1 MFPLPLPQS
10 PTNARSHTLCSNVA
24 WLLTQPLVKKIKE
37 KCCSTA
43 SSQLSSVS
51 QVSKKTVDSS
61 CLESSSP
68 RANLPY
74 NVPTFLIP
82 LTAVPSHFSFIQHT
96 MKLITIHVH
105 TLPKPTYTTFVM
117 LRALQAWAIHWSR
130 QQNRMS
136 SDNFTVSPKIEY
148 RLRQL
153 SPCNPDTSRCP
164 QKPTCGYN
172 LRPCLYFC
180 FWLEASGYQLLTRLL
195 IPWVLWLSVL
205 IQGFGP
211 FSLGGK
217 LLPPPRHRDPV
228 SLSPNWPPPW

>member
-1 MFPLPLPQS
+1 MPENWQNPCRS
-10 PTNARSHTLCSNVA
+10 PTYNTYIPISPDRSSKSYQVYTMLYAVNNHPRSR
-24 WLLTQPLVKKIKE
+24 LTHIDIHSLN
-37 KCCSTA
+37 STM
-43 SSQLSSVS
+43 
-51 QVSKKTVDSS
+51 
-61 CLESSSP
+61 
-68 RANLPY
+68 
-74 NVPTFLIP
+74 
-82 LTAVPSHFSFIQHT
+82 LTT
-96 MKLITIHVH
+96 
-105 TLPKPTYTTFVM
+105 
-117 LRALQAWAIHWSR
+117 LQAWAIHWSR

-136 SDNFTVSPKIEY
+136 SDKFTVLPKIEY

-180 FWLEASGYQLLTRLL
+180 FWLEASGYQLFTRLL

-228 SLSPNWPPPW
+228 SLSPNWPPPWEWRVFIHQNEWTGRKRESHPPAPSVAAPARVSSRTQLHH